1 MKTKAYIKQGS
12 YQRSSK
18 KINGAL
24 DVNKEVLDTLVDK
37 EVIGTVNCCQYF
49 PLVSVMSIE
58 EFNNLTA
65 NLGIPPNTFVSVV
78 DENGYLQ
85 GLYFVY
91 STSEGGL
98 TTQLMFNL

>member
-37 EVIGTVNCCQYF
+37 EVLGTVNCCQYF
-49 PLVSVMSIE
+49 LKLPQIGVDFLSEELVPIGGMFLTESGDTIAFKGSDGSI
-58 EFNNLTA
+58 FTVL
-65 NLGIPPNTFVSVV
+65 
-78 DENGYLQ
+78 NG
-85 GLYFVY
+85 
-91 STSEGGL
+91 
-98 TTQLMFNL
+98 